1 MKSPEMWN
9 GKKAM
14 LLPETPR
21 LVFREF
27 GEADLPELAGLLD
40 DPKVMQYSWQG
51 PRDLDG
57 SREVLAGFQRTY
69 RELGFGK
76 WALFDRDGGE
86 FVGYCGLERCAVV
99 DVNELEL
106 GYRLNLKFWG
116 QGLAA
121 EAAAAAVK
129 HAFDIARLT
138 GVIAFV
144 EPANA
149 ASVRVLEQTGFRRTA
164 SAVPMNGKA
173 MDIYRI
179 AAPE

>member
-27 GEADLPELAGLLD
+27 GEADLPELAGLLA

-106 GYRLNLKFWG
+106 GYRLNRKFWG
-116 QGLAA
+116 QGRAA

-138 GVIAFV
+138 CVIAFV

-164 SAVPMNGKA
+164 SRVPMNGKT

-179 AAPE
+179 DAPE

>member
-1 MKSPEMWN
+1 MESRATK
-9 GKKAM
+9 
-14 LLPETPR
+14 LPETPR

-27 GEADLPELAGLLD
+27 GEADLPELAGLLA
-40 DPKVMQYSWQG
+40 DPNVMQFSWQG
-51 PRDLDG
+51 PRDLAG
-57 SREVLAGFQRTY
+57 SREVLAEFQRTY

-76 WALFDRDGGE
+76 WALFDRASGE
-86 FVGYCGLERCAVV
+86 FVGYCGIERCAVPG
-99 DVNELEL
+99 VNELEL
-106 GYRLNLKFWG
+106 GYRLNRKFWG

-138 GVIAFV
+138 CVIAFV
-144 EPANA
+144 EPVNA

-164 SAVPMNGKA
+164 SRVPMNGKT

-179 AAPE
+179 DAPE